1 MTTDKRRYPETVSLD
16 SRIAEVQESA
26 QDDETRRI
34 ILRTES
40 ALAPILVRNRWQ
52 PLYAVEDGLG
62 AWELPRKGLRM
73 IHSIA
78 RETDGCVW
86 AHLSLSRRDRVM
98 PTWEQLRDVWR
109 LLYPDVL
116 AVVVIPPAADHVN
129 IAEVAHAWANLDRPA
144 VPDFTHGLGSI

>member
-1 MTTDKRRYPETVSLD
+1 VTADKQHYPELHLA
-16 SRIAEVQESA
+16 SRIEEAQEA
-26 QDDETRRI
+26 GQDDETRRI
-34 ILRTES
+34 ILATEV

-52 PLYAVEDGLG
+52 PIYAGEDGLG
-62 AWELPRKGLRM
+62 AWELLRKGLRL

-86 AHLSLSRRDRVM
+86 AHLSLSRRDRKM

-116 AVVVIPPAADHVN
+116 AVVVIPPAAQHVN

-144 VPDFTHGLGSI
+144 VPDFTHGLDSI